1 MKTKLFLGLV
11 VVLAAATSG
20 GTTYT
25 WNSADPATSLG
36 DGAVAITLIL
46 FR

>member
-1 MKTKLFLGLV
+1 MKTKFFLGLV

-25 WNSADPATSLG
+25 WNSAAPATSLG
-36 DGAVAITLIL
+36 DGALIL